1 MPGLCYNRYHSKVKD
16 MKNPV
21 SLLFSCAL
29 LIAIPQLSLAQMD
42 ELKNTTPEQRAQM
55 QTIIQKAREKPQAAQ

>member
-1 MPGLCYNRYHSKVKD
+1 

-55 QTIIQKAREKPQAAQ
+55 QTIIQKAREKHQAAQ